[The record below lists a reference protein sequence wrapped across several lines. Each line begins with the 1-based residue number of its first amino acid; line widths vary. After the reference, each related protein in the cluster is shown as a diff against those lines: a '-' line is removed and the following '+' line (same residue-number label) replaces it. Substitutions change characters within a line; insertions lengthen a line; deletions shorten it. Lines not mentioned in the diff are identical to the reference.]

1 MRGGASPGHPRTR
14 SLVAV
19 GDIAQCP
26 GNAAI
31 TAALVDGLP
40 GTIAALGDT
49 VYENGTPEEYAT
61 CYEPTWGRHK
71 ARTRP
76 AVGNHEYRTPGASGY
91 FSYFGA
97 AAGEPGKGYYSY
109 TLGAWHVVALNTNCA
124 EIGGCEPG
132 SAQERWLRAD
142 LAAHPARCTVAYMH
156 HPAFSSGN
164 THGGSPSVRPLLRAL
179 QDEGVELILSGHD
192 HDYERFA
199 PQTVEGAANPA
210 GVRQFVVGTGGASL
224 REFAPQ
230 PAAQQRGADRGRLRR
245 AVPEAARDRIRLAVR
260 AAARQFRGRCGHR
273 RLPLSAARWSG
284 RLHREH
290 PPATRQPHLRRSPR
304 HQGDSHMP
312 EAVIVDAVRTPIGRA
327 FKGQLAGLR
336 PDDTGAFVVDSLLER
351 NPEVSPE
358 SVEELIAGC
367 GLPQGLQAFNIG
379 RIMVLLSERLPDSVN
394 GVTVSRYCASS
405 LESIREAA
413 NAIRAGEGDTYIAAG
428 VEWVSRYNER
438 QEAAGVADQNEKLQ
452 GNNGQPNAYI
462 AMGLTAENVADKWEV
477 SRADM
482 DKYAQRSQELAVA
495 SQESGFFDRE
505 IVPVTLP
512 DGTMVAKD
520 EGPRASS
527 TLEKLAE
534 LKPAFREDGKV
545 TAGNSCPLNDGA
557 AAVLLMS
564 DARAKELGLTPR
576 ARIVASATAA
586 LEPELMGVAP
596 IGAIKKVLDRAG
608 MKIDDVDVVELN
620 EAFAAQVI
628 PIMSECD
635 IPLEK
640 LNPHGGAIAL
650 GHPFGMT
657 GARIMTTLLNGLE
670 TDDKTIGLETMCVAG
685 GQGHAMIVERL
696 N

>member
-1 MRGGASPGHPRTR
+1 
-14 SLVAV
+14 
-19 GDIAQCP
+19 
-26 GNAAI
+26 
-31 TAALVDGLP
+31 
-40 GTIAALGDT
+40 
-49 VYENGTPEEYAT
+49 
-61 CYEPTWGRHK
+61 
-71 ARTRP
+71 
-76 AVGNHEYRTPGASGY
+76 
-91 FSYFGA
+91 
-97 AAGEPGKGYYSY
+97 
-109 TLGAWHVVALNTNCA
+109 
-124 EIGGCEPG
+124 
-132 SAQERWLRAD
+132 
-142 LAAHPARCTVAYMH
+142 
-156 HPAFSSGN
+156 
-164 THGGSPSVRPLLRAL
+164 
-179 QDEGVELILSGHD
+179 
-192 HDYERFA
+192 
-199 PQTVEGAANPA
+199 
-210 GVRQFVVGTGGASL
+210 
-224 REFAPQ
+224 
-230 PAAQQRGADRGRLRR
+230 
-245 AVPEAARDRIRLAVR
+245 
-260 AAARQFRGRCGHR
+260 
-273 RLPLSAARWSG
+273 
-284 RLHREH
+284 
-290 PPATRQPHLRRSPR
+290 
-304 HQGDSHMP
+304 MP
-312 EAVIVDAVRTPIGRA
+312 EAVIVDAIRTPIGRA
-327 FKGQLAGLR
+327 FKGALAGLR
-336 PDDTGAFVVDSLLER
+336 PDDTGAYVIDQLLER
-351 NPEVSPE
+351 NPGVSPE
-358 SVEELIAGC
+358 SVEEVIAGC

-405 LESIREAA
+405 LEAIRQAA
-413 NAIRAGEGDTYIAAG
+413 NSVRAGEGDTYVAAG

-505 IVPVTLP
+505 IVPVRLP
-512 DGTMVAKD
+512 DGTEVARD

-557 AAVLLMS
+557 AAVLIMS
-564 DARAKELGLTPR
+564 DARAKELRLKPR

-586 LEPELMGVAP
+586 LEPEIMGVAP
-596 IGAIKKVLDRAG
+596 IGAIKKVLERAG
-608 MKIDDVDVVELN
+608 MTIDDVDVVELN

-657 GARIMTTLLNGLE
+657 GARIMTTLLNDLE
-670 TDDKTIGLETMCVAG
+670 SDDKSIGLETMCVAG
-685 GQGHAMIVERL
+685 GQGQATIVERL